1 MLTTGCPLTG
11 YPEVTIEWMFNGN
24 AIETT
29 NNSTKYRLM
38 HNNKVLSISNFNNVS
53 VGDYSCKGT
62 NLAGSADASLKLK
75 ITSKFTMELCTF
87 KVIYILLQIVIIII
101 KKKHYKNNNNNYWLC

>member
-1 MLTTGCPLTG
+1 MTKFIKQIKKINNIVKIHIGCPLTG
-11 YPEVTIEWMFNGN
+11 YPELTIEWMFKGN

-62 NLAGSADASLKLK
+62 NTAGSADASLQMK
-75 ITSKFTMELCTF
+75 ITSKFTLKFCTF
-87 KVIYILLQIVIIII
+87 EALSTVF
-101 KKKHYKNNNNNYWLC
+101 

>member
-53 VGDYSCKGT
+53 VGDYFCKGT
-62 NLAGSADASLKLK
+62 NLAGSADASLQLK
-75 ITSKFTMELCTF
+75 ITSKFTF
-87 KVIYILLQIVIIII
+87 KVLLRT
-101 KKKHYKNNNNNYWLC
+101 Y